1 MIHFLKQPYPIPET
15 DWKSIFR
22 EAAIT
27 GTPVALFLII
37 FQPFGLAFP
46 LFSKTTLLVIPFGL
60 ITAFAVICSK
70 LIFRQIF
77 KKYDETKWTVGK
89 EIWAQIVI
97 VIAIS
102 IFNYIYAVLLIGV
115 LDFTWIG
122 LFTMIKYTILVAF
135 LPILGLV
142 LLQYHKL
149 LTEYSTAAKLI
160 KIEQKENI
168 KTQVIDNKDFIN
180 EKILL
185 IAENEK
191 DTFEID
197 IKKLLFIESTD
208 NYVTIHQI
216 EGQRVQKTI
225 LRSTLTRVSS
235 QINAPN
241 IRKIHRSYIANFDK
255 VISISGNAQGY
266 KLHFAELDFQIP
278 VARQSSKTV
287 LDFFR

>member
-1 MIHFLKQPYPIPET
+1 MFNFLNQPYPIPET

-22 EAAIT
+22 EAFIT
-27 GTPVALFLII
+27 GAPVALFLII
-37 FQPFGLAFP
+37 FQPFGLDFKF
-46 LFSKTTLLVIPFGL
+46 FSMVTLYVSTFGL
-60 ITAFAVICSK
+60 ITSFAVICSK
-70 LIFRQIF
+70 LVFRQIF

-89 EIWAQIVI
+89 AISTQILI
-97 VIAIS
+97 VLSVS
-102 IFNYIYAVLLIGV
+102 IFNYFYVVALFDGMSAS
-115 LDFTWIG
+115 WIV
-122 LFTMIKYTILVAF
+122 FAMMIKYTLMVAF
-135 LPILGLV
+135 APITALILFRYHR
-142 LLQYHKL
+142 LLKQ
-149 LTEYSTAAKLI
+149 YSTAATFT